1 MWQRC
6 VGFGLALVLTAC
18 ATPTRAPSEQPQWQG
33 RLSVTVQS
41 DPPSASSAS
50 FSLQGNARQG
60 ELDLYSPLGTT
71 VASLHWT
78 PKAAYLRQGAHAD
91 EFGSLDELTEKTT
104 GAALPVQALFGW
116 LHGTPTAVPGW
127 TSDLSQLEQGKLIA
141 KRQSPEPVVILR
153 IQLETAP

>member
-50 FSLQGNARQG
+50 FSLQGNAHQG

-78 PKAAYLRQGAHAD
+78 PKAAYLHQGARAD

-116 LHGTPTAVPGW
+116 LHGTPTVVPGW

-141 KRQSPEPVVILR
+141 KRQSPEPVVVLR